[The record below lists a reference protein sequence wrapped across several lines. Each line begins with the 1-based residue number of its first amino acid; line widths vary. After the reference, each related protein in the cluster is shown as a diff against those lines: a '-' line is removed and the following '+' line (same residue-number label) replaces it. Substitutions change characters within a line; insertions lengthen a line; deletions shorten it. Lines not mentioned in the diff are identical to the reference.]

1 MNDRLYNYIYDAMNW
16 VLEYMDD
23 ECTNCREQYEKL
35 DKAIGKFQN
44 WYEESS
50 KKLEEIQSI
59 CIGADSPDAI
69 EHGERDP
76 IEELQCCR
84 EDISAISNI
93 VEQIMT
99 TLGD

>member
-1 MNDRLYNYIYDAMNW
+1 MNDKLYNYIYDAMNW
-16 VLEYMDD
+16 ALEYMD
-23 ECTNCREQYEKL
+23 EVYTEHKGREQYEKL

-44 WYEESS
+44 WYKESS
-50 KKLEEIQSI
+50 EKLEEIQAI

-84 EDISAISNI
+84 EDIAAISKLTEEI
-93 VEQIMT
+93 QELI
-99 TLGD
+99 

>member
-1 MNDRLYNYIYDAMNW
+1 MHDELYNYIYDAMNW
-16 VLEYMDD
+16 ALEYMDD

-35 DKAIGKFQN
+35 DKAVGKFQN

-50 KKLEEIQSI
+50 KKLEEIQAI

-84 EDISAISNI
+84 EDIAAISKLTEEI
-93 VEQIMT
+93 QELI
-99 TLGD
+99 